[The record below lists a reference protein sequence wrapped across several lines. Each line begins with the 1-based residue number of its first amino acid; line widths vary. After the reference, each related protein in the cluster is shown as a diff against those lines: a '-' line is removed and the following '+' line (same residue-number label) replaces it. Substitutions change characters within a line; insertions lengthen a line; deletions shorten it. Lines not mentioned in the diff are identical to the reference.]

1 MAVTEVMFSPIILS
15 FSSSLSWIMEKL
27 YFEILHIKPFSQN
40 DIQFIGEADGYT
52 QGVGLSYSYD
62 FDSFKDLMRKIF
74 TSEKNK

>member
-40 DIQFIGEADGYT
+40 DIQFIHQFNY
-52 QGVGLSYSYD
+52 QYILVLSFFS
-62 FDSFKDLMRKIF
+62 L
-74 TSEKNK
+74 